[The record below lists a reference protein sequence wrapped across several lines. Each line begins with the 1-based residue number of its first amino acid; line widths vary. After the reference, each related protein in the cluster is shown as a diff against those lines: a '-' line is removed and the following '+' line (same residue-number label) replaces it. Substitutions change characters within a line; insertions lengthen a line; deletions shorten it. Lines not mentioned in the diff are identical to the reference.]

1 MGESRVRGAGGG
13 EGGEGDG
20 AGAGVRGRRQR
31 VAQSAV
37 CLSAARACAELTSAR
52 KKPAP
57 GWPKAVESAALEGGY
72 LERPRQWLGT
82 QWPGLSHWKKHVLTG
97 CGAALCEPPL
107 TAGDARVDE
116 HKGVWP
122 LLTMQGH
129 ARRDEVPPR
138 REAHRHDGPSVGVP
152 PRLAYGSWGLDPQNR
167 RPRIGPWAALGS
179 SAARPECAPQPAA

>member
-1 MGESRVRGAGGG
+1 MV
-13 EGGEGDG
+13 
-20 AGAGVRGRRQR
+20 
-31 VAQSAV
+31 
-37 CLSAARACAELTSAR
+37 
-52 KKPAP
+52 
-57 GWPKAVESAALEGGY
+57 
-72 LERPRQWLGT
+72 
-82 QWPGLSHWKKHVLTG
+82 TG

-167 RPRIGPWAALGS
+167 RARIGPWAALGS